1 MTPGD
6 HACAV
11 PVSDE
16 QLWELSAEFVAA
28 GLARNE
34 QVYYFDDGTADRVL
48 GRLADDRVPVTQPL
62 STGQLAIIPSEVTRQ
77 AFRTPVAAT
86 REMLAERID
95 ASIEQGYAGFR
106 MTGQL
111 SYGAAHPVGI
121 SLVEFDAG
129 LDAVVRDR
137 PAIALCLY
145 DRRRYTDAQIEE
157 MRGVHRDELSA
168 PTAYDDGLLRITR
181 TGLTTARL
189 AGEVDH
195 SNRPMI
201 ARLLETTLDD
211 ALRSHSASTDIEL
224 NLSSLRFL
232 DVAGAVS
239 LVHAAEAFPSTH
251 RLVLSG
257 VRPRI
262 VRVLDRCGAPFAA
275 QLSVREFEP
284 DRDGPPHAS
293 RPGTGADDRDDDRD
307 DAFGETAKPVREA
320 R

>member
-6 HACAV
+6 HVCAF

-16 QLWELSAEFVAA
+16 QLWEISAEFVAA

-34 QVYYFDDGTADRVL
+34 QVYYFDDGTASSVL
-48 GRLADDRVPVTQPL
+48 GRLADDRVPLAQPL
-62 STGQLAIIPSEVTRQ
+62 RTGQLAIVPSDVTRQ
-77 AFRTPVAAT
+77 VFRTPVAAVQQ
-86 REMLAERID
+86 MFAERIE
-95 ASIEQGYAGFR
+95 ASVAEGYAGLR
-106 MTGQL
+106 ITGQM
-111 SYGAAHPVGI
+111 SYGAARPVGI
-121 SLVEFDAG
+121 GLTEYDAG
-129 LDAVVRDR
+129 LDAVVRGR

-157 MRGVHRDELSA
+157 MRDVHRDELSA
-168 PTAYDDGLLRITR
+168 PSAYDDGLLRITR
-181 TGLTTARL
+181 TGLTTARM

-201 ARLLETTLDD
+201 TRLLETTLDD

-224 NLSSLRFL
+224 NLASLRFM

-251 RLVLSG
+251 RLVLTG

-284 DRDGPPHAS
+284 ERDRLPLVI
-293 RPGTGADDRDDDRD
+293 TADTRDDVLV
-307 DAFGETAKPVREA
+307 DAFGSTEPLREA